1 MNYDFSKWG
10 RKELVDLLEFSGYSS
25 DDIIDV
31 TYKSERE
38 GRVKFEISYE
48 DIEFTEIR
56 FGYVYV
62 FIYNGKLVADY

>member
-10 RKELVDLLEFSGYSS
+10 RKELVDLLEFSGYGS
-25 DDIIDV
+25 DDIIDAK
-31 TYKSERE
+31 YKSESD

-56 FGYVYV
+56 FGHVYV